1 MVGDKV
7 ICKVDEDGYQ
17 SFADIHFLPA

>member
-17 SFADIHFLPA
+17 SFADIHSLPA